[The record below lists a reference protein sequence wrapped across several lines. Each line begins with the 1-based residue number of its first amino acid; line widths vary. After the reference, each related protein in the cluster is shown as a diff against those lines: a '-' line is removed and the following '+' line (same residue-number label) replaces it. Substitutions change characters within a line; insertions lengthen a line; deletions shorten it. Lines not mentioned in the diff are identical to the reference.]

1 MSSELWSR
9 IACVKLGMGAPEP
22 FFACPEKNGWMSFT
36 VTARGDALLKA
47 VEEFSGNAPGSGA
60 LMTFKDSGWL
70 ISSTVAVQPYFAG
83 QPEDVTVFWGYGLYP
98 EAEGDYVKS
107 P

>member
-1 MSSELWSR
+1 
-9 IACVKLGMGAPEP
+9 
-22 FFACPEKNGWMSFT
+22 MSFT

-70 ISSTVAVQPYFAG
+70 ISSTVRLSLILQVS
-83 QPEDVTVFWGYGLYP
+83 LRM
-98 EAEGDYVKS
+98 
-107 P
+107 

>member
-1 MSSELWSR
+1 
-9 IACVKLGMGAPEP
+9 
-22 FFACPEKNGWMSFT
+22 MSFT

-98 EAEGDYVKS
+98 EAEGDYVKKPMKDCTDGRS
-107 P
+107 